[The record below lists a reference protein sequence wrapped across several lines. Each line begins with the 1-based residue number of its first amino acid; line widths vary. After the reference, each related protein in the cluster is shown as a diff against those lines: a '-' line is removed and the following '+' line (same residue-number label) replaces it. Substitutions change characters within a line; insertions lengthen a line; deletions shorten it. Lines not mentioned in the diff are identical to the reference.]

1 MPSFPLPKFFK
12 IPGRSLAR
20 GMRANLVGIFLL
32 GMLTVAPAMVW
43 PQVEGFEAVRD
54 YLDRTLE
61 ILDGAAEVIQ
71 DSESVRARHIFHEAE
86 ELQRQAESLWSQ
98 GRPRMAQQVSQ
109 RARRAAQLAV
119 RVARDELGFEER
131 TRLRLERLR
140 DLHDQI
146 LDRALEVNDQRALR
160 FVREA
165 EQQYQR
171 AREQYTQ
178 HNFEMAFNLLE
189 SAEMMLRR
197 ATRLLFESGGPALLD
212 VEWERTSELLA
223 NTRERLGP
231 DPGPVTQDLLAR
243 AQGHLDQAREAITVG
258 EPLRAVHLLRQAR
271 TLAGRAITITG
282 GGPSVETVQVQIER
296 WDGRRPDVAAAV
308 QEAGSQEA
316 ALLLERAF
324 RFRRRAAELLQDDDR
339 VGALRQIKIAHDLLT
354 EASERAR

>member
-1 MPSFPLPKFFK
+1 MSSVPLPKL
-12 IPGRSLAR
+12 PRTPVRSLAGR
-20 GMRANLVGIFLL
+20 MRLNLL
-32 GMLTVAPAMVW
+32 GICVLGALAAAPAVAW
-43 PQVEGFEAVRD
+43 SQVEGFEMVRD

-61 ILDGAAEVIQ
+61 ILERAAEVIQ
-71 DSESVRARHIFHEAE
+71 DSESVRARHIFQEAE
-86 ELQRQAESLWSQ
+86 ELLSQAESLWSQ

-160 FVREA
+160 FAREA

-197 ATRLLFESGGPALLD
+197 ATRLMFESGGPGLLEL
-212 VEWERTSELLA
+212 EWERTGELLA

-231 DPGPVTQDLLAR
+231 DAGPVALDLLAR
-243 AQGHLDQAREAITVG
+243 AQDHLAEAREAITVG
-258 EPLRAVHLLRQAR
+258 DPLRALHLLRQAR
-271 TLAGRAITITG
+271 TMAGRAITTAG
-282 GGPSVETVQVQIER
+282 GGPSAESVQVQIER
-296 WDGRRPDVAAAV
+296 WDARRPEVAAV
-308 QEAGSQEA
+308 VHEAGSEQA

-354 EASERAR
+354 EASEGAR